1 MVYRSLM
8 IPAVICTAV
17 LWHDDAAAQF
27 FPANL
32 PAGDFRWTW
41 GDVADIPEDR
51 RPSLRDF
58 SATGHEAGFSCEL
71 TGTLRPSAQVDDL
84 DLRRLESELGISLYF
99 IQAATSVMNQLDY
112 QRDLHW
118 AVLDCKR
125 PEAREP
131 DPEAQQERLD
141 KLRER
146 ALRRQAERRE
156 RRARDE
162 D

>member
-1 MVYRSLM
+1 MVYRSLTV
-8 IPAVICTAV
+8 AAALVCA
-17 LWHDDAAAQF
+17 LWHGDAAAQF

-32 PAGDFRWTW
+32 PNNDFRWQW
-41 GDVADIPEDR
+41 GDVAETKR
-51 RPSLRDF
+51 SLRDF
-58 SATGHEAGFSCEL
+58 SASGNEAGFTCQL
-71 TGTLRPSAQVDDL
+71 TGALRPGARIDEL
-84 DLRRLESELGISLYF
+84 DLRRLESELNISLYF
-99 IQAATSVMNQLDY
+99 IQAATRVMNDLDY
-112 QRDLHW
+112 RRDLDW
-118 AVLDCKR
+118 AVLDCQL

-141 KLRER
+141 RLRER